1 MRASLTQNLY
11 ESIKNEPF
19 KIPEDDGND
28 LTHTFFNPD
37 REGWLLKLGKPRPG
51 CRCAHS
57 RPGAALRGGASVGVH
72 AVGTRATSR
81 KDVRAS
87 SAPGGL
93 EGLWDRLRSA
103 TEVVPVPSRAT
114 RPLRPGR
121 GGLVSS
127 PPAPP
132 LLRTGQGP
140 RIHLSTSHHT
150 DVHPA
155 PPPPSASSCW
165 HLAPTGRVHGKPQ
178 PGCRAP
184 CSPSPPPGPSQPRRR
199 FCSPGKIRRST
210 PRGQKRAGR
219 AETLGVKELG
229 SPRGRG

>member
-155 PPPPSASSCW
+155 PPPP
-165 HLAPTGRVHGKPQ
+165 PVHHHAGIWLP
-178 PGCRAP
+178 PAACMAN
-184 CSPSPPPGPSQPRRR
+184 PSPAAAPPAAPPRPPGPV
-199 FCSPGKIRRST
+199 SPAGGSVRPERSGGPLPAGKS
-210 PRGQKRAGR
+210 
-219 AETLGVKELG
+219 ELVG
-229 SPRGRG
+229 LRLLV